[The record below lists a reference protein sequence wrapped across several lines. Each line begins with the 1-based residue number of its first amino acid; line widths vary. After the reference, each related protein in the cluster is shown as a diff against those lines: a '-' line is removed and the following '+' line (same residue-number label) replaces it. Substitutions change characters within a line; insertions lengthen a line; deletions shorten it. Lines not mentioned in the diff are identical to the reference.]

1 MQRFRFSQV
10 IAVFWVASLTSS
22 AHLPAQPAP
31 RNSIVEVESV
41 YADFV
46 DALDAIETIDSGLA
60 SRFDGKDRPQWQR
73 IYRQKRTAC
82 AALLAKVAADGLTQS
97 DARAVAVM
105 RRKIQSSPVRADRL
119 EDSMHPSRH
128 CRDAERKDLSYRG
141 LRDAL
146 YACFDE
152 TGNQLE
158 FEGAR
163 LTRLHALDLLSSM
176 EDFSR
181 RKALFLSFVPLWQA
195 INGNDEPG
203 SPYRRLIAQAAADAR
218 KHRSAIDQVAAEAG
232 VPATQ
237 VEDWLEQI
245 LEAWSEVSGDQQ
257 MEPWDFRYQAGEA
270 DRALEPLI
278 PRGSLQPITE
288 RYYRDLGA
296 DLERLGVLH
305 DLDPRPGKAPLAY
318 SDVARSG
325 RTIGGVWR
333 STVARVSA
341 NYEHGGLG
349 SLNEFVHENGHAVH
363 YAALRTRPAFMDVE
377 PLFDEAFADVTSWD
391 TYEPAWQRKYLGHA
405 ASAEASLASL
415 YSSVALDVAW
425 SLFEIKMLR
434 QPDADPNQLW
444 SDIASRYLHI
454 VPHPEWAWWAVR
466 VQLVESP
473 GYMLNYGL
481 GSVITADLRRHIQE
495 SLGTFETGNPSWY
508 NWVSERLLRFG
519 LERPTP
525 ALLREFLGRA
535 PSPEALLMDI
545 RRLKARR
552 N

>member
-10 IAVFWVASLTSS
+10 IAVLWVASWTSN

-31 RNSIVEVESV
+31 RNSIAEVESV
-41 YADFV
+41 YGNFV
-46 DALDAIETIDSGLA
+46 NALDAIETIDSGLA
-60 SRFDGKDRPQWQR
+60 SRFDGKDRRQWER
-73 IYRQKRTAC
+73 IYRQKRTEC
-82 AALLAKVAADGLTQS
+82 AALLARVAADGLPQS

-105 RRKIQSSPVRADRL
+105 RRKIQSSPIRAEVL

-128 CRDAERKDLSYRG
+128 CRDAMRKDLSYRA

-163 LTRLHALDLLSSM
+163 LTRLHALDQLSSM

-195 INGNDEPG
+195 INGNDQPG

-245 LEAWSEVSGDQQ
+245 LKTWSEVNGDQQ
-257 MEPWDFRYQAGEA
+257 IEPWDFRYQAGEA
-270 DRALEPLI
+270 DRLLEPFI
-278 PRGSLQPITE
+278 PRESLQPITE

-296 DLERLGVLH
+296 DLERLGVLY

-325 RTIGGVWR
+325 RMIGGIWR
-333 STVARVSA
+333 PTVVRVSA
-341 NYEHGGLG
+341 NYEHGGLS

-377 PLFDEAFADVTSWD
+377 SLFDEAFADVTSWD
-391 TYEPAWQRKYLGHA
+391 AYEPAWQRKYLGHA
-405 ASAEASLASL
+405 ASAPASLASL
-415 YSSVALDVAW
+415 YSSVVLDVAW
-425 SLFEIKMLR
+425 SLFELKMLR
-434 QPDADPNQLW
+434 QPEADPNQIW
-444 SDIASRYLHI
+444 SDITSRYLHI
-454 VPHPEWAWWAVR
+454 VPHPEWSWWAVR

-473 GYMLNYGL
+473 GYMLNYGMGTIL
-481 GSVITADLRRHIQE
+481 TADLRRHIQE
-495 SLGTFETGNPSWY
+495 SLGPFETGNLRWY
-508 NWVSERLLRFG
+508 DWVSERLLRFG
-519 LERPTP
+519 LERATP

-535 PSPEALLMDI
+535 PSPEALLIDI
-545 RRLKARR
+545 GRLKARR